1 MADINVTPLV
11 DVMLV
16 LLIIF
21 MITAPMLSHKIKI
34 DLPQPAPPPVNPPPP
49 PPDPIRLSVQPTGTL
64 YWNDEPIT
72 EEALRAQLAV
82 YGVKPLDQQPELD
95 IRAEKTTKYQLVATV
110 MADAKNA
117 GMGKIGFVSSNYPP
131 LPSKHC
137 RTPQRCGVFFCH
149 RVI

>member
-21 MITAPMLSHKIKI
+21 MITMPLLSHKIKI
-34 DLPQPAPPPVNPPPP
+34 DLPQPTPNQTPPPN
-49 PPDPIRLSVQPTGTL
+49 PPDPIRLSVQATGQL
-64 YWNDEPIT
+64 FWNGEPIT

-82 YGVKPLDQQPELD
+82 IGVKPLEQQPELD
-95 IRAEKTTKYQLVATV
+95 IRADKQTKYQLVATV

-117 GMGKIGFVSSNYPP
+117 GMGKIGFESG
-131 LPSKHC
+131 
-137 RTPQRCGVFFCH
+137 Q
-149 RVI
+149 